1 MRESI
6 GRGSTRPRC
15 EASLR
20 SCFRPEVGLLVW
32 LRSRCMH
39 QNDLFARPLEE
50 NQQPNCIG
58 GIIERLSVKVL
69 KRLAVTD
76 KHMTQIQLAQ

>member
-1 MRESI
+1 MY
-6 GRGSTRPRC
+6 
-15 EASLR
+15 
-20 SCFRPEVGLLVW
+20 
-32 LRSRCMH
+32 

-50 NQQPNCIG
+50 NQQPSRIS

-76 KHMTQIQLAQ
+76 ENMAQI